1 MNVTCIFEAGPD
13 SVTWRGDG
21 ETLVVQAWGAH
32 SLRVRSS
39 ASGHVVDN
47 DFALLPQ
54 PPQPVGIRVDGEVA
68 TLVNGEIT
76 AILRAREFHDDQV
89 GHKVLRCT
97 LEVKDGR
104 GETVLKELD
113 EGGSLK
119 LKAREYRP
127 QSGSYRVKASFESI
141 RDEKLYGMGQYQQAV
156 ADLKG
161 STLELAHRNS
171 QVSVPFVVSSAGYG
185 FLWHNPAIGSAT
197 FASNRTE
204 WVAESTDQLDYWV
217 TVGSTPARLS
227 SALADATGHVP
238 MMPEYGL
245 GYWQCKL
252 RYWNQEQLLEVA
264 REHHRRGLPLDVIVA
279 DFFHWPKMGD
289 YRFENEFWP
298 DPAAMVAELKEL
310 GVELMVSIWPQ
321 VSLESENFGRFKK
334 ENLLVRTERGMGI
347 HMGFQGPSV
356 FLDVTNPRA
365 RETVWEICKR
375 NYHDLGVKVFW
386 LDEAEPEYGVYDFD
400 NYRYHA
406 GPNVQIGNIY
416 PQAYSR
422 MFYEGQRA
430 AGQEDIVNLV
440 RCAWLG
446 SQRFGALVW
455 SGDIHSTWDDLRNQI
470 AAGIHI
476 GVAGIP
482 WFTTDIG
489 GFHGGNIE
497 DPDFRDLLVRWFQFG
512 TFCPVMRMHGD
523 RRPLQDVSA
532 ADGSLRCPTG
542 APNELWSFGDD
553 VLDILAGYVRLRE
566 TLRPY
571 TRRVMADAHEFGQP
585 VMRGLF
591 HEFPDDPQ
599 SWNLVDQY
607 MFGPDL
613 LVAPVIEAHATCRE
627 LYLPAGASWTD
638 IHTGQVHSGGQWLT
652 VAAPVDVIPV
662 FAREGAGPDVTVLH
676 QRSLSAIFLPP
687 AGLEAGGTK
696 LPATSEHP

>member
-1 MNVTCIFEAGPD
+1 
-13 SVTWRGDG
+13 
-21 ETLVVQAWGAH
+21 
-32 SLRVRSS
+32 
-39 ASGHVVDN
+39 
-47 DFALLPQ
+47 
-54 PPQPVGIRVDGEVA
+54 
-68 TLVNGEIT
+68 
-76 AILRAREFHDDQV
+76 
-89 GHKVLRCT
+89 
-97 LEVKDGR
+97 
-104 GETVLKELD
+104 
-113 EGGSLK
+113 
-119 LKAREYRP
+119 
-127 QSGSYRVKASFESI
+127 
-141 RDEKLYGMGQYQQAV
+141 
-156 ADLKG
+156 
-161 STLELAHRNS
+161 
-171 QVSVPFVVSSAGYG
+171 
-185 FLWHNPAIGSAT
+185 
-197 FASNRTE
+197 
-204 WVAESTDQLDYWV
+204 
-217 TVGSTPARLS
+217 
-227 SALADATGHVP
+227 
-238 MMPEYGL
+238 
-245 GYWQCKL
+245 
-252 RYWNQEQLLEVA
+252 
-264 REHHRRGLPLDVIVA
+264 
-279 DFFHWPKMGD
+279 
-289 YRFENEFWP
+289 
-298 DPAAMVAELKEL
+298 MVAELKEL

-375 NYHDLGVKVFW
+375 NYHDLGVKLFW